1 MKPEPACCR
10 PGDGGGECMDGKD
23 RRKDWVARAPRT
35 AGLERI
41 EAYFGGRGYEMHRHD
56 TYAIG
61 RTLSGVQSF
70 HYRRGLRHSLPG
82 GTLVLHPDEAH
93 DGQAGTDAGF
103 RYRMLYVEPAL
114 VQRMLG
120 GQPLPFVPGGLSDDP
135 RLRAAAEPLLRTMS
149 QPLDPLEEAD
159 ALYDLAQALATVA
172 GQRGG
177 RRAFDYGAAERARQR
192 IHDGLAGR
200 LTLADLEAASGRDRW
215 SLSRDFRA
223 LYGVSPYRYATLRRL
238 DACRR
243 LMLAGQGLAEAAL
256 AAGFTDQSHMS
267 RHFSAA
273 YGMPPGRWLAM
284 LRAGA

>member
-1 MKPEPACCR
+1 MLPVR
-10 PGDGGGECMDGKD
+10 DGGGEVHGWQRQAKGL
-23 RRKDWVARAPRT
+23 ARAPRT

-93 DGQAGTDAGF
+93 DGRAGTDAGF

-114 VQRMLG
+114 VQRMPG

-149 QPLDPLEEAD
+149 QPLI
-159 ALYDLAQALATVA
+159 
-172 GQRGG
+172 RWK
-177 RRAFDYGAAERARQR
+177 RRTRSTIWRK
-192 IHDGLAGR
+192 
-200 LTLADLEAASGRDRW
+200 RW
-215 SLSRDFRA
+215 PP
-223 LYGVSPYRYATLRRL
+223 SPA
-238 DACRR
+238 
-243 LMLAGQGLAEAAL
+243 
-256 AAGFTDQSHMS
+256 
-267 RHFSAA
+267 SAA
-273 YGMPPGRWLAM
+273 VAARSTMARPSGHASASMMDWP
-284 LRAGA
+284 AG

>member
-1 MKPEPACCR
+1 MKPERLVAG
-10 PGDGGGECMDGKD
+10 PG
-23 RRKDWVARAPRT
+23 RRGRVHGRQRQAKGLRRAPRT

-120 GQPLPFVPGGLSDDP
+120 GQPCLSCRAVCPTIRACARLPS
-135 RLRAAAEPLLRTMS
+135 RCC
-149 QPLDPLEEAD
+149 
-159 ALYDLAQALATVA
+159 
-172 GQRGG
+172 G
-177 RRAFDYGAAERARQR
+177 R
-192 IHDGLAGR
+192 
-200 LTLADLEAASGRDRW
+200 
-215 SLSRDFRA
+215 
-223 LYGVSPYRYATLRRL
+223 
-238 DACRR
+238 
-243 LMLAGQGLAEAAL
+243 
-256 AAGFTDQSHMS
+256 
-267 RHFSAA
+267 
-273 YGMPPGRWLAM
+273 
-284 LRAGA
+284 

>member
-103 RYRMLYVEPAL
+103 AIACSMSSPPWCSACWAGSPCLSCRAVCPTIRACA
-114 VQRMLG
+114 R
-120 GQPLPFVPGGLSDDP
+120 LPS
-135 RLRAAAEPLLRTMS
+135 RCC
-149 QPLDPLEEAD
+149 
-159 ALYDLAQALATVA
+159 
-172 GQRGG
+172 G
-177 RRAFDYGAAERARQR
+177 R
-192 IHDGLAGR
+192 
-200 LTLADLEAASGRDRW
+200 
-215 SLSRDFRA
+215 
-223 LYGVSPYRYATLRRL
+223 
-238 DACRR
+238 
-243 LMLAGQGLAEAAL
+243 
-256 AAGFTDQSHMS
+256 
-267 RHFSAA
+267 
-273 YGMPPGRWLAM
+273 
-284 LRAGA
+284 